1 MLGTTFVVLLPT
13 LLGLIYHDERNGF
26 TNDEIKLIAEKFQIS
41 SSDFELSKG
50 TVSSSQD
57 KIFTFYGKLNNMNEL
72 EKNYSSQGSSY
83 DGRLLYINN
92 KNSSISC
99 KLKSGKSPCEAEFE
113 LFDEYDKELA
123 ELFD

>member
-13 LLGLIYHDERNGF
+13 LLGLIYHDERNDF

-50 TVSSSQD
+50 TFSSSQD

-72 EKNYSSQGSSY
+72 EKNYSSY

-99 KLKSGKSPCEAEFE
+99 KLKSDKLPCEAEFE